1 MGGGGGA
8 SAGSTRWK
16 LAGGGGRR
24 KKEEIEEILRRKV
37 EFSESERC
45 VGEEEEVFGET
56 STKGKAVVT
65 KR

>member
-1 MGGGGGA
+1 MCGRGGEAG
-8 SAGSTRWK
+8 AGSKRWK
-16 LAGGGGRR
+16 LAAGRR
-24 KKEEIEEILRRKV
+24 GV

-45 VGEEEEVFGET
+45 VGEEEEVFGEI